1 MLSRFRNMQLGDND
15 LVVLSSPTSKM
26 DDEDDFLNL
35 LQLMLAEQQ
44 GEDLEDEAI
53 YHLVLSLAAQLT
65 LVYCSRA
72 N

>member
-1 MLSRFRNMQLGDND
+1 MDNE
-15 LVVLSSPTSKM
+15 
-26 DDEDDFLNL
+26 DEFLNL
-35 LQLMLAEQQ
+35 LQLMLAEQL

-53 YHLVLSLAAQLT
+53 FLPDLVLSLAAWLT

>member
-15 LVVLSSPTSKM
+15 LVVPSSPTSKM

-53 YHLVLSLAAQLT
+53 YLVLSLAARLT